1 VVDDDVEEGALL
13 DDAGER
19 AQLVAGAGEFA
30 VEPDR
35 AERGLR
41 VGDLDELVLR
51 GLQVVG
57 GGAQEGGADGAVGQA
72 RAGGVCG
79 ADDGVHL
86 LCCGLHRN
94 LFPLLP
100 GTGVDTPDWCC
111 CHRGS
116 LQMSCRSSYVTHQ
129 GRSIY

>member
-1 VVDDDVEEGALL
+1 MVDDDVEEGTLV
-13 DDAGER
+13 DDRGEG

-30 VEPDR
+30 GEPDR

-41 VGDLDELVLR
+41 VGGLDEVVL
-51 GLQVVG
+51 GAFEQVG
-57 GGAQEGGADGAVGQA
+57 GGAQERGADGAVDERGT
-72 RAGGVCG
+72 GGVRG
-79 ADDGVHL
+79 ADGLVHL
-86 LCCGLHRN
+86 LGRGLHRD

-116 LQMSCRSSYVTHQ
+116 LQM
-129 GRSIY
+129 